1 MTVISLV
8 GPAAASCSAPC
19 VGRDPPEPLSQD
31 GEKITISKK
40 PNSCQFIL
48 FHQRTADGEFEL
60 IEWRPIIPEG
70 AHILQRGFAIG
81 SLRIKEIEQ
90 AGTAPPVCK
99 VGGLSSFLSF
109 REVIIAECGH
119 FLPLGQ
125 HCPEG
130 CVNFRK
136 SLRNRS
142 LIGCFYASSFG
153 VGAKDFSL
161 VAIEDSERK
170 ADPDPYGVKF
180 SIPPVFKQWR

>member
-70 AHILQRGFAIG
+70 AHILQRGFTIG

-90 AGTAPPVCK
+90 AGTAPAVCK
-99 VGGLSSFLSF
+99 VNG
-109 REVIIAECGH
+109 IAR
-119 FLPLGQ
+119 LLR
-125 HCPEG
+125 
-130 CVNFRK
+130 FRK
-136 SLRNRS
+136 VSIAQCGYL
-142 LIGCFYASSFG
+142 LA
-153 VGAKDFSL
+153 L
-161 VAIEDSERK
+161 V
-170 ADPDPYGVKF
+170 
-180 SIPPVFKQWR
+180 Q